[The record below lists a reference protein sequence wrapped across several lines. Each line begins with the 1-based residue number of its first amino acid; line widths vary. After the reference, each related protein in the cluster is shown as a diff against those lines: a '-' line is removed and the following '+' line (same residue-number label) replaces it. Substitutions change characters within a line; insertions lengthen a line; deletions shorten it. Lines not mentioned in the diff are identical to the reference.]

1 MPDHALIPEAF
12 QPLIRRT
19 IRDGFV
25 IASCIYLAAW
35 TLLLTNAPIALRVTA
50 LVVAVSIVILRGE
63 RTRRKLGLPITKH
76 PILPRPH
83 NRLYEATRI
92 ATGLSLFG
100 LFQTTLEDPIRSTGA
115 ASAVLAALP
124 FVMVGLWLIRIGS
137 SVREA
142 TPPSCPHCLYPVADL
157 PFPLTCPECAEHM
170 PSSADAV
177 TTPLVKRPVLTWTGY
192 AACVLSLVIF
202 VSILIRPGGVF
213 AAMPL
218 PARLA
223 LAPTDSKAFA
233 TINTAALSTEER
245 DRLIARI
252 LDARANGSTLR
263 MHRQLGWLGDELIA
277 GNLTDAQAH
286 RLTREH
292 WNITITTDRPLRS
305 AQTAYL
311 TIAGQSP
318 AHHPRTLDYRYA
330 TLGFEIDAE
339 TIPRIDNFH
348 ASFPASSLRH
358 HVSDHNAASGEKPL
372 LRIRPSQSGTMQA
385 RIRIIRFVIPADT
398 PHTVVWNPDGS
409 CTITPPPLDMHEI
422 ILETTLTVTP

>member
-1 MPDHALIPEAF
+1 MPDHTLIPEAF
-12 QPLIRRT
+12 QPWIRRA

-25 IASCIYLAAW
+25 IASCIYLTAW
-35 TLLLTNAPIALRVTA
+35 TMLLTNAPTALRVTV
-50 LVVAVSIVILRGE
+50 LVLAVSIVIFRGH
-63 RTRRKLGLPITKH
+63 RTRRSLGLSITQH
-76 PILPRPH
+76 LILPRPL
-83 NRLYEATRI
+83 NRHYEASRI

-100 LFQTTLEDPIRSTGA
+100 LFQTVFDAPVRSLGA
-115 ASAVLAALP
+115 ATAVLAALP
-124 FVMVGLWLIRIGS
+124 CVMVGLWLIRIGS

-142 TPPSCPHCLYPVADL
+142 TPPSCPRCLYPVADL

-170 PSSADAV
+170 ASSADAV
-177 TTPLVKRPVLTWTGY
+177 TTPLVKRPVLTWAGY
-192 AACVLSLVIF
+192 AACALSLMIY
-202 VSILIRPGGVF
+202 VSILIRPGGML

-223 LAPTDSKAFA
+223 LAPTDAKAFA
-233 TINTAALSTEER
+233 TINTAALSAEER

-292 WNITITTDRPLRS
+292 WDIAITTDRPLRS

-311 TIAGQSP
+311 TLSGQPP
-318 AHHPRTLDYRYA
+318 AHHPRMLSYRYA

-348 ASFPASSLRH
+348 ASFPASSLRQH
-358 HVSDHNAASGEKPL
+358 LSDHNAARGEKPL
-372 LRIRPSQSGTMQA
+372 LRIRPAQPGTMQA
-385 RIRIIRFVIPADT
+385 RIRIIRFVTPADT

-409 CTITPPPLDMHEI
+409 CTITPPPLDTHEI
-422 ILETTLTVTP
+422 MLETTLTITP